1 MSDATLA
8 VKKIAYT
15 VAEDGTCGLLKVN
28 GALDLT
34 GVEITVDNPE
44 AAKRGLRL
52 VEAQSITGVPTC
64 SLSGKYALTVSGG
77 HLRLV
82 RNGMQLIIR

>member
-1 MSDATLA
+1 
-8 VKKIAYT
+8 
-15 VAEDGTCGLLKVN
+15 
-28 GALDLT
+28 
-34 GVEITVDNPE
+34 VEITVDNPE